1 MTDNSIHAAEFHDI
15 EKFQNAHAISS
26 EERRSQIGSCHE
38 QNGIDKLH
46 MPSGFQ
52 NLKRSSLSDEAP
64 RCPETVGQDI
74 SIFRLRSPDQT
85 SARREPTSLRSVACS
100 LAHRCAYAPPPCML
114 HGEWFCRLL
123 CCGYSCCLCRASR
136 SDSDR
141 GDTAAPSPPAF
152 RLAPPSSVARQPRA
166 RPRETER
173 FLGHATCA
181 AALNSVLAKRQSRKL
196 K

>member
-46 MPSGFQ
+46 MPLGFQ
-52 NLKRSSLSDEAP
+52 NLKRSSLGDEAP

-100 LAHRCAYAPPPCML
+100 FPPAHTFAYLRDRMALRL
-114 HGEWFCRLL
+114 HGILF
-123 CCGYSCCLCRASR
+123 
-136 SDSDR
+136 
-141 GDTAAPSPPAF
+141 TALDDF
-152 RLAPPSSVARQPRA
+152 Y
-166 RPRETER
+166 
-173 FLGHATCA
+173 
-181 AALNSVLAKRQSRKL
+181 
-196 K
+196 

>member
-46 MPSGFQ
+46 MPLGFQ

-100 LAHRCAYAPPPCML
+100 LAHRCAYAPP
-114 HGEWFCRLL
+114 RA
-123 CCGYSCCLCRASR
+123 CCTVSGSAVCCAVDTRAVC
-136 SDSDR
+136 
-141 GDTAAPSPPAF
+141 AAHLEAIPIAAILQ
-152 RLAPPSSVARQPRA
+152 RLAHRLSA
-166 RPRETER
+166 
-173 FLGHATCA
+173 
-181 AALNSVLAKRQSRKL
+181 
-196 K
+196 